1 VRIIRRRHEW
11 LVGLLRRAN
20 PNRVV
25 SAACALCILAIFVL
39 PRQGHALRF
48 RISEDVVA
56 DLDTTLT
63 YGAAWR
69 LRRPD
74 DVLLKN
80 FNGDDGNRNFKRYDM
95 TSNRFTIVSEA
106 DIQYGNYGTFVRAR
120 GFYDFAYFG
129 HNANDSPSTNNNGP
143 LNGGPLT
150 NNRDFTHAVN
160 HRYGEDAEILDAY
173 AYGMFRPAGHLLV
186 LRVGRLV
193 TSWGES
199 RFIPGISSTQSPIDA
214 TQLNVPGVEI
224 KEVLLPVAQIYGQID
239 LAENLTLA
247 AYYQCE
253 WRETRVDE
261 AGTYFGTADYL
272 DHGGYHY
279 LVSAPSPAT
288 MFATVDRVKDDE
300 PRDSGQWGIAVRY
313 LAEALNDTE
322 FGMYFINYHDKG
334 PQIIGQF
341 GGGAAVV
348 DWNTLGLPPE
358 TAAELARADTS
369 SYFLRFAEDVKLY
382 GVSVA
387 TGTGQTNVAGEASYR
402 ENVLAQLKDSGDV
415 LGFSYHDADV
425 LQLQASVVHRFSPPL
440 LADSTTLTAEAG
452 FNQLYGIADRDLLND
467 PFAWGY
473 TATVNFEYFKILP
486 GLDLSVPI
494 TFRHNVSGVSSV
506 SGTFAEGRNSTAVRL
521 DFTYRYTWKFSI
533 GYTEYVGGAKRNPL
547 IDRGFVSSSVKYA
560 F

>member
-1 VRIIRRRHEW
+1 MRRKYEW
-11 LVGLLRRAN
+11 PAERLRRAT
-20 PNRVV
+20 PDPVV
-25 SAACALCILAIFVL
+25 AAACTLCILTLVPL

-48 RISEDVVA
+48 RISEDLVV
-56 DLDTTLT
+56 DLDATLT

-69 LRRPD
+69 LRKPD

-95 TSNRFTIVSEA
+95 ISNRFTIVAET
-106 DIQYGNYGTFVRAR
+106 DIQYANYGTFVRAR
-120 GFYDFAYFG
+120 GFYDFAYSG

-143 LNGGPLT
+143 LNGGPLV
-150 NNRDFTHAVN
+150 NNRDFTHAVKQ
-160 HRYGEDAEILDAY
+160 RYGEFSEVLDAY
-173 AYGMFRPAGHLLV
+173 AYGMFRPADHLLV
-186 LRVGRLV
+186 LRAGRLV

-199 RFIPGISSTQSPIDA
+199 RFIPGISSTQSPVDA

-239 LAENLTLA
+239 LVENLTLA
-247 AYYQCE
+247 AYYQFE
-253 WRETRVDE
+253 WRETRLDE
-261 AGTYFGTADYL
+261 AGTYFGTADFL
-272 DHGGYHY
+272 DHSGHHY

-288 MFATVDRVKDDE
+288 VFATVDRAKDHE
-300 PRDSGQWGIAVRY
+300 PRANGQWGIALRY
-313 LAEALNDTE
+313 LSETLNDTE
-322 FGMYFINYHDKG
+322 FGMYFINYHDKL
-334 PQIIGQF
+334 PQIVGQAH
-341 GGGAAVV
+341 GGVASAV
-348 DWNTLGLPPE
+348 DWTSLGLPAE
-358 TAAELARADTS
+358 TADKLEAADVS

-382 GVSVA
+382 GLSVA

-402 ENVLAQLKDSGDV
+402 QNLPVQLRDSGNV
-415 LGFSYHDADV
+415 LGFSYSGGDV
-425 LQLQASVVHRFSPPL
+425 LQVQGSVVHRFSPPL

-452 FNQLYGIADRDLLND
+452 FNQAYGTGDRELLND

-473 TATVNFEYFKILP
+473 TATINFEYFKILP

-506 SGTFAEGRNSTAVRL
+506 SGTFAEGRNSAAARL

-547 IDRGFVSSSVKYA
+547 IDRGFLASSVK
-560 F
+560 

>member
-1 VRIIRRRHEW
+1 MVC
-11 LVGLLRRAN
+11 
-20 PNRVV
+20 
-25 SAACALCILAIFVL
+25 AACAFCVLAVFAL

-48 RISEDVVA
+48 RLSEDLVA
-56 DLDTTLT
+56 DLDATLT

-69 LRRPD
+69 LRKPD

-106 DIQYGNYGTFVRAR
+106 DIQYANYGTFVRAR
-120 GFYDFAYFG
+120 GFYDFAYSG
-129 HNANDSPSTNNNGP
+129 HNANDSPSTNNNSP
-143 LNGGPLT
+143 VNGGPLV
-150 NNRDFTHAVN
+150 NNRDFTHAVKE
-160 HRYGEDAEILDAY
+160 RYEYFSEILDGY
-173 AYGMFRPAGHLLV
+173 AYGMFRPADHLLV
-186 LRVGRLV
+186 LRAGRLV

-199 RFIPGISSTQSPIDA
+199 RFIPGISSTQSPVDA

-239 LAENLTLA
+239 VVQSLTLA
-247 AYYQCE
+247 AYYQFE
-253 WRETRVDE
+253 WRQTRLDE
-261 AGTYFGTADYL
+261 DETYFGTVDYL

-288 MFATVDRVKDDE
+288 VFATVDRVEDDE
-300 PRDSGQWGIAVRY
+300 PRDTGQWGIALRY

-322 FGMYFINYHDKG
+322 FGVYFINYHDKT
-334 PQIIGQF
+334 PQVIGQS
-341 GGGAAVV
+341 GGGVASGV
-348 DWNTLGLPPE
+348 DWNALGLPPE
-358 TAAELARADTS
+358 TAAQLARADTS

-382 GVSVA
+382 GLSVA

-402 ENVLAQLKDSGDV
+402 EGLPMQLKDSGNV
-415 LGFSYHDADV
+415 LGFAYAKGDA
-425 LQLQASVVHRFSPPL
+425 LQIQASVVHRFSPPL

-452 FNQLYGIADRDLLND
+452 FNQVYGIDECELLND

-473 TATVNFEYFKILP
+473 TATINFEYFKILP

-494 TFRHNVSGVSSV
+494 TFRDNVSGVSSV
-506 SGTFAEGRNSTAVRL
+506 SGTFAEGRNSAAIRL
-521 DFTYRYTWKFSI
+521 DFTYRYTWKFSV

-547 IDRGFVSSSVKYA
+547 IDRGFLASSVKYA